1 MTAWVRQFVVA
12 TCCVFAVATGM
23 AATPAT
29 PEADRRSEDQTY
41 LTFPEWFLVYSPDEY
56 AVMLRRSYPS
66 EFPWWGHIGQFWS
79 SYGKIIEATRRYP
92 FNAEYHVMINVIGV
106 STTVEYALRSAYET
120 LVGRVAE
127 LLAPTGGTEEDRFA
141 ARVAQEYVD
150 FIRVRP
156 WYEFDFKRRLV
167 ELWRDVPLRGPGM
180 LRKWERRYA
189 LSTELLAKAAYGW
202 LIGVGTQSAYGAASP
217 TTVVVLDRDPGP
229 VVGVKKRSTLDG
241 TAVLAELPRYDAFK
255 DSALAIAKTGASFF
269 EIAGNDSRAPIL
281 VTLVTSDGWR
291 PPEGV
296 TILFEQPIV
305 TQPPRVRQG
314 AVVSIGGL
322 AELLRSLGP
331 NVVLEHIYDY

>member
-1 MTAWVRQFVVA
+1 MTALFRQLVMA
-12 TCCVFAVATGM
+12 SCCVLAVATGA

-56 AVMLRRSYPS
+56 AVMLRSRYPS
-66 EFPWWGHIGQFWS
+66 EFPWWGHIGQFWT
-79 SYGKIIEATRRYP
+79 SYGRVIQATRRYP
-92 FNAEYHVMINVIGV
+92 FNAEYHVMINVIGI

-120 LVGRVAE
+120 LVGRTTE
-127 LLAPTGGTEEDRFA
+127 LLAPRGGTEEDRFA

-202 LIGVGTQSAYGAASP
+202 LIGVGTQSAYGAASS
-217 TTVVVLDRDPGP
+217 TTVAVLDRDPGP
-229 VVGVKKRSTLDG
+229 VVGVKKRP
-241 TAVLAELPRYDAFK
+241 TADSGVVLAELPRYDAFK
-255 DSALAIAKTGASFF
+255 DSALAIARTGASFV
-269 EIAGNDSRAPIL
+269 EIAGNDMRAPIL

-291 PPEGV
+291 LPAGV
-296 TILFEQPIV
+296 TVLFEQPIV
-305 TQPPRVRQG
+305 TQPPRVRLG
-314 AVVSIGGL
+314 AVVSVGDL
-322 AELLRSLGP
+322 ADLLRSFPP